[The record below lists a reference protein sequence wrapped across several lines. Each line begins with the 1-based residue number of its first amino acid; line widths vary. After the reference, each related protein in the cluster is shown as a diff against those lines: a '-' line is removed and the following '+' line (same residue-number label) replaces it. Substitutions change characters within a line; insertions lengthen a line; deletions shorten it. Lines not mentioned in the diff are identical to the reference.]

1 MQGGCTSNRQE
12 FRSGRPVGFLI
23 CVRGT
28 EMEFEQLLKM
38 VPIPAPR
45 TKLRKEEFGAMLIS
59 GDLPILRLNEDAADV
74 WQLCNGNRS
83 IHEIISLLENSYE
96 KEELTSRLEEL
107 LSFFIDNNI
116 LLDASKNRIE

>member
-1 MQGGCTSNRQE
+1 
-12 FRSGRPVGFLI
+12 
-23 CVRGT
+23 
-28 EMEFEQLLKM
+28 
-38 VPIPAPR
+38 
-45 TKLRKEEFGAMLIS
+45 
-59 GDLPILRLNEDAADV
+59 LNEDAADV